1 MAKKPTRPRKFK
13 QARKDALAEAKK
25 SFSGKKQAGLKD
37 RTLRISAD
45 DKEVLSEMK
54 KEAKGG
60 YITDDRG
67 NKIQVKPTE
76 TAQERIARDR
86 REAKAMLQQKWDQED
101 GKARAPKETP
111 AKTTTPKPR
120 TELSK
125 VRTMVEATPV
135 KSQGKVVKKAAEKPA
150 NKKTVK
156 SGVKKTFGEVNKA
169 VAAATKPAVNKPS
182 AKGFAAGRTPADL
195 SPAGKAKY
203 DALIKQGV
211 KPKSALNKALF
222 ADTKASKP
230 AVNKPAV
237 TKPAATKPKVK
248 TGVAAK
254 GELKTAAE
262 VDKYKAAVAQGKSK
276 GEAVRIAKGGSANL
290 PAVVAKKGAGTV
302 ATTGAKSAAAKKLTA
317 AGILKAVG
325 KGAWKA
331 TGGKVGM
338 GLTAAALLAE
348 PIQKALSKDT
358 KGRTTWDMM
367 NSGKPYGRGREDKM
381 TKASYGRAVPGGLAA
396 TAASGTAANAL
407 PKRPKGSYPKGGGKG
422 LKIGPGGTTTDYKVE
437 TGDTLSG
444 IAKKAG
450 VSLSELMA
458 VNKKIKDPRKIYRN
472 TTVKI
477 PAKGKTPTP
486 MYTGP
491 VPYVPGSKAA
501 KAYEASRKK

>member
-1 MAKKPTRPRKFK
+1 MAKKPTRPRKFR

-37 RTLRISAD
+37 RTLKISAD
-45 DKEVLSEMK
+45 DKEVLSEMR

-86 REAKAMLQQKWDQED
+86 REAKAQLQRQWDQED

-120 TELSK
+120 TEMSK
-125 VRTMVEATPV
+125 VRTMVEASPV
-135 KSQGKVVKKAAEKPA
+135 KPQGKVVKKTVEKKASTKKSSVKKPSVGGTAGTTAKPKAGLMNQIKKDVAKVNAKSMTRAEKSAA
-150 NKKTVK
+150 NK
-156 SGVKKTFGEVNKA
+156 
-169 VAAATKPAVNKPS
+169 AAW
-182 AKGFAAGRTPADL
+182 AKMTPAERKNW
-195 SPAGKAKY
+195 S
-203 DALIKQGV
+203 
-211 KPKSALNKALF
+211 
-222 ADTKASKP
+222 ASKP
-230 AVNKPAV
+230 A
-237 TKPAATKPKVK
+237 AAPKTVATTPKVK

-262 VDKYKAAVAQGKSK
+262 VDKYKEAVAQGKSK

-290 PAVVAKKGAGTV
+290 PAVLPKKGAGTV

-317 AGILKAVG
+317 AGVLKAVG

-348 PIQKALSKDT
+348 PIHKALSKDT
-358 KGRTTWDMM
+358 KGRTTWDLL
-367 NSGKPYGRGREDKM
+367 NEGKLRPAPKTTAD
-381 TKASYGRAVPGGLAA
+381 YGRAVPGG
-396 TAASGTAANAL
+396 
-407 PKRPKGSYPKGGGKG
+407 GKG
-422 LKIGPGGTTTDYKVE
+422 KAAAAAAGVTAGAAAMKQRSNQPRITGQGKYRGKSVTFGGGGTTSVYKVE

-450 VSLSELMA
+450 VTLAELMEA
-458 VNKKIKDPRKIYRN
+458 NKKIKDPRKIYRN

-477 PAKGKTPTP
+477 PAKGKMPTP